1 MPSGDRRGPFV
12 SLVGAGPGDPE
23 LWTVRAVRRLE
34 EADLVLYDA
43 LVDAA
48 ALCAVTRAPC
58 FCVGKRAGRR
68 SVRQET
74 INRVMIRAAREG
86 KRVVRLKGGDPFVFG
101 RGAEEALALAMAGIP
116 FEVVPGVT
124 SATAAPALAGIPVTH
139 RGIASAFLVVSG
151 HTIEAF
157 EAAVQAVRPNGV
169 SLVVLMGLAERA
181 TVAARLVARGWKPE
195 TPAAIVCAAST
206 SDEWTWTGSLAQ
218 LGLAQPPDGLAGVLV
233 VGDVVRVRE
242 VLAAASSRETDD
254 AEEVS
259 YGRNR

>member
-1 MPSGDRRGPFV
+1 
-12 SLVGAGPGDPE
+12 
-23 LWTVRAVRRLE
+23 
-34 EADLVLYDA
+34 VLYDA
-43 LVDAA
+43 LVDAE
-48 ALCAVTRAPC
+48 ALRAVTRGQC

-74 INRVMIRAAREG
+74 IIAVMIRAARAG

-151 HTIEAF
+151 HAIEAF
-157 EAAVQAVRPNGV
+157 DAGTQAVRPNAV
-169 SLVVLMGLAERA
+169 SLVVLMGLGERA
-181 TVAARLVARGWKPE
+181 AVASRLLAQGWKAD
-195 TPAAIVCAAST
+195 TPAAVVCAAST
-206 SDEWTWTGSLAQ
+206 PDEWTWTGSLAQ
-218 LGLAQPPDGLAGVLV
+218 LGTVQPPDGLPGVLII
-233 VGDVVRVRE
+233 GEVVRVRE
-242 VLAAASSRETDD
+242 VLATASRP
-254 AEEVS
+254 AEAGNEVS